1 MVSSKQLGEFTNI
14 MDGNYRNT
22 AYLLEEMACIQVNTK
37 KMFYF
42 KEGALTSVLSIL
54 DISLK
59 LQCLRSLLGTALKVF
74 EDYYHHCIIYEIVCI
89 CMCTYMNFSWERT
102 SSFCQILEG
111 AYVPQIVKN
120 HGFCS

>member
-1 MVSSKQLGEFTNI
+1 

-59 LQCLRSLLGTALKVF
+59 LQCLRSILFQQHRPHCEESNYKEMSRVF
-74 EDYYHHCIIYEIVCI
+74 YLAK
-89 CMCTYMNFSWERT
+89 
-102 SSFCQILEG
+102 IL
-111 AYVPQIVKN
+111 N
-120 HGFCS
+120 M